1 MTMPIPGDVEKA
13 SRKRGGAGRKRVDD
27 SSEPD
32 KHPMSGYS
40 IKGAAAHAER
50 GEESRDPTP
59 RTSSLL
65 DRLNKSE
72 GVDGGGNRKRYR
84 GKA

>member
-1 MTMPIPGDVEKA
+1 MTMPIPNDAEKA
-13 SRKRGGAGRKRVDD
+13 SRKRGGAGKTRTDD

-65 DRLNKSE
+65 DRMNRSE
-72 GVDGGGNRKRYR
+72 GMDGGGKWKRHR

>member
-1 MTMPIPGDVEKA
+1 MTMPIPGDAEKA
-13 SRKRGGAGRKRVDD
+13 SRKRGGAGRKRADD

-50 GEESRDPTP
+50 GEESRDTTP

-65 DRLNKSE
+65 DRLNRFE
-72 GVDGGGNRKRYR
+72 GADAGGNRRRHR